1 MRGWFIPVVLLV
13 AAIALPFVVPTY
25 YVQFVSKAFIM
36 GILAMALNLAVGHG
50 GLVSLCHAAFFG
62 LAGYVLALL
71 SPGYDPASLLLT
83 LPAAMLA
90 ADVTRDPLVPSDGG
104 IDVRRVVPDPALL
117 DRFAADEERTAWW
130 LARLEHCHAVLA
142 A

>member
-1 MRGWFIPVVLLV
+1 RPAGGVAHERDTHLRHARPCAGHPRLLRNSARTAWMAGTSPAMTGLAKQPRTWLIPVVLLA
-13 AAIALPFVVPTY
+13 AAIALPFAVPTY

-71 SPGYDPASLLLT
+71 SPGSDPA
-83 LPAAMLA
+83 
-90 ADVTRDPLVPSDGG
+90 
-104 IDVRRVVPDPALL
+104 
-117 DRFAADEERTAWW
+117 
-130 LARLEHCHAVLA
+130 
-142 A
+142 